1 MLQKYLL
8 REFTNFD
15 LTLISQFD
23 SESENGRGDRLCL
36 RLMYNLNRYT
46 QHSANQ
52 VLMRYAMPVVNF
64 FSLDTRLKSMI
75 INLAESMGQLLG
87 NVPLTS
93 EVESQEM
100 ISWNDT
106 ETPELLSETLIP
118 DRFSDIA
125 KKYPDSVALVIA
137 DEQITF
143 RELDRRSEVLRTYLL
158 SVGITPES
166 MIAVSMDR
174 SIELIVALVGT

>member
-1 MLQKYLL
+1 
-8 REFTNFD
+8 
-15 LTLISQFD
+15 
-23 SESENGRGDRLCL
+23 
-36 RLMYNLNRYT
+36 
-46 QHSANQ
+46 
-52 VLMRYAMPVVNF
+52 
-64 FSLDTRLKSMI
+64 MI
-75 INLAESMGQLLG
+75 INLAESMCQLLG

-174 SIELIVALVGT
+174 SIELIVALVGTYHRVVGN